1 MLNVEVQ
8 LDVKLDPAIDDRRS
22 LIGPLGSLLATLF
35 AVAALHAENA
45 STKDQRLSIEK
56 PIKSCQG
63 FLLTKSNGLISAT
76 RSFRRPQLHT
86 IAARREFA
94 FLGKGPRN
102 GISSRKRGRVKVGS
116 TAQAA
121 RWLAQSLS
129 ALGCFSKM
137 LRRVWRWYTATTTV
151 LMRVPYRRFP
161 LQTSGNRGT
170 FSAPVSS
177 RISSHIA

>member
-56 PIKSCQG
+56 PIKSSRG

-76 RSFRRPQLHT
+76 RFFRQPSNYAQMPPEGNSRFWAKRPEMGFPH
-86 IAARREFA
+86 
-94 FLGKGPRN
+94 
-102 GISSRKRGRVKVGS
+102 GS
-116 TAQAA
+116 
-121 RWLAQSLS
+121 
-129 ALGCFSKM
+129 
-137 LRRVWRWYTATTTV
+137 VV
-151 LMRVPYRRFP
+151 E
-161 LQTSGNRGT
+161 
-170 FSAPVSS
+170 
-177 RISSHIA
+177 

>member
-1 MLNVEVQ
+1 MIEIN
-8 LDVKLDPAIDDRRS
+8 DRCS
-22 LIGPLGSLLATLF
+22 QIGPLGSLLATLF

-76 RSFRRPQLHT
+76 RSFRSPQLHT

-94 FLGKGPRN
+94 FLSKKPRN
-102 GISSRKRGRVKVGS
+102 GISSRKRGRVKMGS
-116 TAQAA
+116 TAHAA

-137 LRRVWRWYTATTTV
+137 LRRVCRWYTATTTV
-151 LMRVPYRRFP
+151 LTRVPYRRFP
-161 LQTSGNRGT
+161 NRTSGNGGR

-177 RISSHIA
+177 SISSQIAQNAAISR